1 MELTPIPRSATIA
14 DSVFAR
20 LVDEILSGRWP
31 ADQRAPS
38 ERELALALQV
48 NRHTVREAL
57 KRLHQVGLLEIK
69 PSGKTQVLDWRT
81 HAGLDMLAAIAAA
94 GVSPPKKILADVA
107 VMRRTIG
114 IDAARLCALRADDD
128 QLAAVAAAADAY
140 PEMGTLN
147 DLRDADLRLW
157 MAIIGGSNNLGYQ
170 LALNTLVRSIDDVG
184 RELFVNL
191 NSVEFIDRSAH
202 LALAA
207 AITARKADAAAQLA
221 DELLSQLVN
230 VLQPRDE

>member
-1 MELTPIPRSATIA
+1 VELTPIPRSATIA

-20 LVDEILSGRWP
+20 LVDEILTGRWP
-31 ADQRAPS
+31 ANRRAPS

-57 KRLHQVGLLEIK
+57 KRLQQVGLLQIN
-69 PSGKTQVLDWRT
+69 PSGMTQVLDWRT
-81 HAGLDMLAAIAAA
+81 RAGLDMLAAIAAA

-114 IDAARLCALRADDD
+114 ADAARLCALRADDE
-128 QLAAVAAAADAY
+128 QLAAVAAAAEAY
-140 PEMGTLN
+140 PESGNLS

-157 MAIIGGSNNLGYQ
+157 NAIIGGSNNLAYQ

-191 NSVEFIDRSAH
+191 NSVEFIDSTAH
-202 LALAA
+202 RALAA
-207 AITARKADAAAQLA
+207 AITARNAEAAERLA

-230 VLQPRDE
+230 VLQPKDK